1 MRCVAQS
8 KTFRKDLKRELRSKY
23 RYVIAKSL
31 WEVVEVL
38 ANDGVLNFSY
48 HDHAL
53 TGDLSK
59 RRECHLAFD
68 LVMIYRFI
76 DDNILLLERLG
87 SHSEVLGL

>member
-8 KTFRKDLKRELRSKY
+8 KTFRKDLKRELRGKY

-48 HDHAL
+48 HDL
-53 TGDLSK
+53 T
-59 RRECHLAFD
+59 H
-68 LVMIYRFI
+68 
-76 DDNILLLERLG
+76 
-87 SHSEVLGL
+87 